1 MAVANGFGK
10 VVMNGSV
17 FMYDTGDTV
26 NSYIGEPTINYWD
39 GVQYSVYNEGATN
52 SRNQS
57 WPLPPISGYEVV
69 KVTANTPGVY
79 GQSILW
85 KAPYPNNNVAT
96 ITNSIYAW
104 LESGTYVQVGQH
116 WFPWYYGT
124 QKAIPTG
131 QWVRISETYAINEGN
146 SYGVAALTY
155 STNGVAYFTMPQYE
169 YKSHVTPFIGASQ
182 TRSATQGLLPLVGNS
197 TINLSTVSFDS
208 NAQMTFDG
216 TDDKIDVSYYS
227 QVNNSLSRSWEV
239 IVRPTANLSYAGI
252 FGNKLG
258 YGCSFYCNGGIYLWD
273 GNWVFNWY
281 DNSSYQFLYSY
292 SPPSV
297 NSYTHIVGTYDATDQ
312 KPRIYVNGELKAT
325 YGSSTNMNYGGETY
339 VIDIGWNSKDGGLHY
354 FQGQI
359 PITKYYQ
366 GKALSAAE
374 VKQNYNKYKTRFNL
388 S

>member
-10 VVMNGSV
+10 VVTSGSV

-26 NSYIGEPTINYWD
+26 NSYIGEPTTNLAGTNAARTIGFHNQGAYGNAGSISDAPEKGPGWKKITVNNR
-39 GVQYSVYNEGATN
+39 GNNFRIAQFPYTSLTAGITYSYSLEIDMGTT
-52 SRNQS
+52 
-57 WPLPPISGYEVV
+57 SGYYWRIDGSGGYGAITIQNNKVV
-69 KVTANTPGVY
+69 TTITPSAGVY
-79 GQSILW
+79 AIFLHHNTTG
-85 KAPYPNNNVAT
+85 V
-96 ITNSIYAW
+96 
-104 LESGTYVQVGQH
+104 SG
-116 WFPWYYGT
+116 
-124 QKAIPTG
+124 
-131 QWVRISETYAINEGN
+131 ISEVIYYRYYQVEQNSHATQFTEG
-146 SYGVAALTY
+146 
-155 STNGVAYFTMPQYE
+155 
-169 YKSHVTPFIGASQ
+169 
-182 TRSATQGLLPLVGNS
+182 TRSSTQGLLPIVGNS
-197 TINLSTVSFDS
+197 TINLSNVSFDS

-366 GKALSAAE
+366 GKALSSSE